1 MLASGGVRNPLDVV
15 RALALGASAVGA
27 SGHFL
32 RTLVHDG
39 ADGLRRELRTWTDH
53 VRALMTLLGA
63 ADVEQLRRT
72 DVLVTGRTAEQA
84 RLLGVDPASLARRSA
99 RRASMPLGTTG
110 ASDAAGSAPHACS
123 DNARTRS

>member
-1 MLASGGVRNPLDVV
+1 
-15 RALALGASAVGA
+15 
-27 SGHFL
+27 
-32 RTLVHDG
+32 
-39 ADGLRRELRTWTDH
+39 
-53 VRALMTLLGA
+53 MTLLDA

-99 RRASMPLGTTG
+99 RRASMTLGTTS
-110 ASDAAGSAPHACS
+110 ASDAAGSAPHACT